1 MSCIF
6 EWHRFKNDIF
16 PIRIDMTGID
26 DWIIF
31 GDSKKQLCFVHKT
44 ENAKFLITKRNH
56 KGLYKLYK
64 NGKYLYSLNDALFL
78 INEILGRL

>member
-1 MSCIF
+1 MSDIL
-6 EWHRFKNDIF
+6 EWCRFKNDIF
-16 PIRIDMTGID
+16 PIRIDMNGIG

-31 GDSKKQLCFVHKT
+31 NDSKRRLCFVHKT

-64 NGKYLYSLNDALFL
+64 NGKYLYSLDDALFL
-78 INEILGRL
+78 VNEILRR